1 LAGLVNKDI
10 LSALFWTAFGTYF
23 SVESYRFGLGEWS
36 RPGPGYFPFGA
47 GVLFSA
53 ISLSELVKSLRKAG
67 SGAQT
72 GHSSGQFR
80 WQNIV
85 LIIAGMLAYALL
97 LKILGFALCTF
108 ALTILFFRAIARK
121 GWLGSIATALAIAVV
136 FEAFFNLL
144 LNAQLPKGLL
154 EFFP

>member
-1 LAGLVNKDI
+1 VNKDI
-10 LSALFWTAFGTYF
+10 LSALFWTVFGAYF

-53 ISLSELVKSLRKAG
+53 ISLSELVKSLRKSG
-67 SGAQT
+67 SSVRT
-72 GHSSGQFR
+72 DRSSEQFR

-97 LKILGFALCTF
+97 LKSLGFAVCTF
-108 ALTILFFRAIARK
+108 GLTILFFRMIARK
-121 GWLGSIATALAIAVV
+121 VWLGSMATALVVAVI
-136 FEAFFNLL
+136 FEAFFNGL
-144 LNAQLPKGLL
+144 LNAQLPRGVLQ
-154 EFFP
+154 FFW